1 MSANLS
7 TVNAHYYNKKSIEG
21 ISLLASTNERMIMEG
36 HDAPFQISVPDIQ
49 QQKLSF
55 CDGSLD
61 GFEGWAKKLPMANVG
76 AAAKMLFQ
84 ATRELNVTQLKASHR
99 YKMLEIIRSQVYGI
113 CELLSKRFLQQ
124 SVMLSDNDLKIVTLA
139 QTLQNQ
145 LATGYKRIIL
155 DELQEPSKKSERKLL
170 TFAIHRALTDLS
182 QTILRSMQLYSAP
195 PKNAWLE
202 IHQLYLLADEK
213 DIHQYSVKDSRAK
226 YVASSNV
233 TDIYLRILLMGCSK
247 PNQLR
252 QVDLA
257 NLYAATE
264 LWSSLVKL
272 SHGSDN
278 QALFLFNQ
286 HKDTLPAYRSLVN
299 PSIANASCSLSLN
312 TLVLALQKHIN
323 KETSALTIPKNIS
336 DSILNHV
343 VSSWGATIERS
354 FRRTQNSAEIQIGIG
369 LLSSHFYA
377 ANEQSFP
384 FLLKQW
390 DAQVEEKKEP
400 KANDV
405 WDKSFDAGNNFGQD
419 TDNIAFDS
427 IDFISKHGEEEADD
441 GPQGKQ
447 LNAQVINTSP
457 FGYGITLDNPP
468 SSVQTGE
475 LVVIKEERMNHWSLG
490 CIRWIRTQRNKA
502 TQLGIELL
510 SPKVEAVAVR
520 ILNKTGENGEYLRG
534 ICIPALPAA
543 DQQET
548 LILPTLPFKIGSKV
562 QWQNDKVNQRIQ
574 LLKRVNTSRSFV
586 QYTFQ
591 TLTQVLNT
599 STNNDDAGDEFAS
612 IWDKL

>member
-1 MSANLS
+1 M
-7 TVNAHYYNKKSIEG
+7 
-21 ISLLASTNERMIMEG
+21 LAATNERMIMEG

-49 QQKLSF
+49 QHKLSF
-55 CDGSLD
+55 CDSSLD
-61 GFEGWAKKLPMANVG
+61 GFENWAKNLPMANVG
-76 AAAKMLFQ
+76 AAAKMLYQ
-84 ATRELNVTQLKASHR
+84 ATRELNITQIKPSYR
-99 YKMLEIIRSQVYGI
+99 YKMLEIIRFQVYGV
-113 CELLSKRFLQQ
+113 CELLGKRFLQQ
-124 SVMLSDNDLKIVTLA
+124 SVMLNDNDLKIVTLA

-145 LATGYKRIIL
+145 LATGYKRIVL
-155 DELQEPSKKSERKLL
+155 DEIQEPSKKSEKKLL

-182 QTILRSMQLYSAP
+182 QTILRSMQLYSAA

-202 IHQLYLLADEK
+202 IHQLYLMADEK
-213 DIHQYSVKDSRAK
+213 QIQQYSVKDSRAK
-226 YVASSNV
+226 YVASSSIK
-233 TDIYLRILLMGCSK
+233 DAYLRILLMGCSK

-252 QVDLA
+252 QVDLV

-264 LWSSLVKL
+264 VWTSLVNL
-272 SHGSDN
+272 SHGSDA

-286 HKDTLPAYRSLVN
+286 HQDTVPAYRSLVN
-299 PSIANASCSLSLN
+299 PSIANASCSLALN
-312 TLVLALQKHIN
+312 TLVLALQKHTN
-323 KETSALTIPKNIS
+323 KETSAITIPKNIT
-336 DSILNHV
+336 DSVLNHL

-354 FRRTQNSAEIQIGIG
+354 FRRTQNSGEIQVGIG
-369 LLSSHFYA
+369 LLSSHFFA

-384 FLLKQW
+384 YLLKQW
-390 DAQVEEKKEP
+390 NAQVEEKKEP
-400 KANDV
+400 KSNDV
-405 WDKSFDAGNNFGQD
+405 WDKSFDAGHHFSPD
-419 TDNIAFDS
+419 TDSISFDS
-427 IDFISKHGEEEADD
+427 IEFINKNGQEEADN
-441 GPQGKQ
+441 GPQGKHAR
-447 LNAQVINTSP
+447 AQVINTSP
-457 FGYGITLDNPP
+457 FGYGVTMDNPP

-475 LVVIKEERMNHWSLG
+475 LVVIKEERMSHWSLG
-490 CIRWIRTQRNKA
+490 CIRWIRTQRNKD

-510 SPKVEAVAVR
+510 APKVEAVAVR

-548 LILPTLPFKIGSKV
+548 LILPTLPFKVGSKV

-599 STNNDDAGDEFAS
+599 STTSDDSGDEFAS

>member
-1 MSANLS
+1 M
-7 TVNAHYYNKKSIEG
+7 
-21 ISLLASTNERMIMEG
+21 LAATNERMIMEG

-49 QQKLSF
+49 QEKLSF
-55 CDGSLD
+55 CDNTLD
-61 GFEGWAKKLPMANVG
+61 GFESWAKKLPMANVG
-76 AAAKMLFQ
+76 AAAKLLFQ
-84 ATRELNVTQLKASHR
+84 ATRELNITEIKSSYR
-99 YKMLEIIRSQVYGI
+99 YKMLEIIRCQVYGI

-124 SVMLSDNDLKIVTLA
+124 SVMLNDNDLKIVTLA

-145 LATGYKRIIL
+145 LATGYKRIVF
-155 DELQEPSKKSERKLL
+155 DELQEPSKKSEKKLL

-182 QTILRSMQLYSAP
+182 QTILRSMQLYSAA

-202 IHQLYLLADEK
+202 LHQLYLMADNK
-213 DIHQYSVKDSRAK
+213 KIHQYSVKDNRAK
-226 YVASSNV
+226 YVASSS
-233 TDIYLRILLMGCSK
+233 ISEAYLRMLLMGCSK

-252 QVDLA
+252 QIDLA

-264 LWSSLVKL
+264 LWSSLIKL
-272 SHGSDN
+272 SHGSDA

-286 HKDTLPAYRSLVN
+286 HKDSVPAYRSLVN
-299 PSIANASCSLSLN
+299 PSIANASCSLALN

-323 KETSALTIPKNIS
+323 KETSALTIPKNIT
-336 DSILNHV
+336 DPILNHLV
-343 VSSWGATIERS
+343 NSWGAAVERS
-354 FRRTQNSAEIQIGIG
+354 FRRTQNSSEIQVGIG
-369 LLSSHFYA
+369 LLASHFFA
-377 ANEQSFP
+377 ADEQSFP
-384 FLLKQW
+384 YLLKQW
-390 DAQVEEKKEP
+390 NTEVEEKKET
-400 KANDV
+400 KSDDI
-405 WDKSFDAGNNFGQD
+405 WDKSFDAGNHFNQD

-427 IDFISKHGEEEADD
+427 IDFISKHGQEETDD
-441 GPQGKQ
+441 GPQGKFS
-447 LNAQVINTSP
+447 NAQVINTSP
-457 FGYGITLDNPP
+457 FGYGITMDNPP

-475 LVVIKEERMNHWSLG
+475 LVVIKEERINHWSLG
-490 CIRWIRTQRNKA
+490 CIRWIRTQRNQA

-534 ICIPALPAA
+534 ICVPALPAA

-548 LILPTLPFKIGSKV
+548 LILPTMPFKIGSKV

-574 LLKRVNTSRSFV
+574 LLKRVNISRSFV

-599 STNNDDAGDEFAS
+599 STHSEDTGDEFAS

>member
-1 MSANLS
+1 M
-7 TVNAHYYNKKSIEG
+7 
-21 ISLLASTNERMIMEG
+21 LAATNERIIMEG

-55 CDGSLD
+55 CDNTLD
-61 GFEGWAKKLPMANVG
+61 GFESWAKNLPMANVG
-76 AAAKMLFQ
+76 AAAKMLFL
-84 ATRELNVTQLKASHR
+84 ATRELNVTEIKSSYR
-99 YKMLEIIRSQVYGI
+99 YKMLEIIRTQVYGI

-124 SVMLSDNDLKIVTLA
+124 SVMLNDNDLKIVTLT

-145 LATGYKRIIL
+145 LATGYKRIVL
-155 DELQEPSKKSERKLL
+155 DELQEPSRKSEKKLL

-182 QTILRSMQLYSAP
+182 QTILRSMQLYSSA

-202 IHQLYLLADEK
+202 LHQLYLMADEK
-213 DIHQYSVKDSRAK
+213 NIQQYPVKDSRAK
-226 YVASSNV
+226 YVASSN
-233 TDIYLRILLMGCSK
+233 ISEAYLRMLLMGCSK

-272 SHGSDN
+272 SHGSDA

-286 HKDTLPAYRSLVN
+286 HKDSIPAYRSLVN

-312 TLVLALQKHIN
+312 VLVLALQKHIN
-323 KETSALTIPKNIS
+323 KETSPLTIPKNIT
-336 DSILNHV
+336 DPILSHLVN
-343 VSSWGATIERS
+343 SWGAAAERS
-354 FRRTQNSAEIQIGIG
+354 FSRTQNSGEIQIGIG
-369 LLSSHFYA
+369 LLASHFFA

-384 FLLKQW
+384 YLLKQW
-390 DAQVEEKKEP
+390 NTEVKEKKEP
-400 KANDV
+400 KSNDI
-405 WDKSFDAGNNFGQD
+405 WDKSFDAGNHFSQD

-427 IDFISKHGEEEADD
+427 IDFISKHGQEGIDD
-441 GPQGKQ
+441 GPQGKYS
-447 LNAQVINTSP
+447 NAQIINTSP
-457 FGYGITLDNPP
+457 FGYGITMENPP

-490 CIRWIRTQRNKA
+490 CIRWIRTQRNQA

-510 SPKVEAVAVR
+510 SPKVEAMAVR

-574 LLKRVNTSRSFV
+574 LLKRVNISRSFV

-599 STNNDDAGDEFAS
+599 STNSDDTGDEFAS

>member
-1 MSANLS
+1 M
-7 TVNAHYYNKKSIEG
+7 
-21 ISLLASTNERMIMEG
+21 LAATNERMIMEG

-55 CDGSLD
+55 CDSSLD
-61 GFEGWAKKLPMANVG
+61 GFENWAKNLPMANVG
-76 AAAKMLFQ
+76 AAAKMLYQ
-84 ATRELNVTQLKASHR
+84 ATRELNITQINPNYR

-113 CELLSKRFLQQ
+113 CELLGKRFLQQ
-124 SVMLSDNDLKIVTLA
+124 SVMLNDNDLKIVTLA

-145 LATGYKRIIL
+145 LATGYKRIVL
-155 DELQEPSKKSERKLL
+155 DEIQEPSKKSDKKLL

-182 QTILRSMQLYSAP
+182 QTVLRSMQLYSAA

-202 IHQLYLLADEK
+202 IHQLYLMAGEK
-213 DIHQYSVKDSRAK
+213 QVQQYSIKDSRAK
-226 YVASSNV
+226 YVASSS
-233 TDIYLRILLMGCSK
+233 ISEAYLRILLMGCSK

-264 LWSSLVKL
+264 VWSTLVKL
-272 SHGSDN
+272 SHGSDT

-286 HKDTLPAYRSLVN
+286 HQDTIPAYRSLVN
-299 PSIANASCSLSLN
+299 PSIANASCSLALN

-323 KETSALTIPKNIS
+323 KETSALTVPKNIT
-336 DSILNHV
+336 DSVLNHL
-343 VSSWGATIERS
+343 VSSWGATVERS
-354 FRRTQNSAEIQIGIG
+354 FRRTQNSAEIQVGIG
-369 LLSSHFYA
+369 LLSSHFFA

-390 DAQVEEKKEP
+390 DAQVEEKKES
-400 KANDV
+400 KSDDI
-405 WDKSFDAGNNFGQD
+405 WDKSFDAGHHFSPD
-419 TDNIAFDS
+419 IDSISFDS
-427 IDFISKHGEEEADD
+427 IDFINKNGQDEVDSGPKGKHAR
-441 GPQGKQ
+441 
-447 LNAQVINTSP
+447 AQVINTSP
-457 FGYGITLDNPP
+457 FGYGVTMDNPP

-475 LVVIKEERMNHWSLG
+475 LVVIKEERMSHWSLG
-490 CIRWIRTQRNKA
+490 CIRWIRTQRNKD

-510 SPKVEAVAVR
+510 APKVEAVAVR

-548 LILPTLPFKIGSKV
+548 LILPTLPFKVGSKV

-599 STNNDDAGDEFAS
+599 STTSDDSGDEFAS